1 MVQKDSGQRFHFE
14 ALGIRG
20 EYVRLDQTWAAL
32 CALHPYPSAAA
43 ALLGEAL
50 AAAALLSGTL
60 KYPGTL
66 TLQAAGDGAL
76 RAVMAEVRETR
87 ALRGIVRFRD
97 DDAALP
103 EIAAPLKHLGE
114 GLLTLTLRPPKGE
127 PHQGIVRLGGD
138 HLADAV
144 ERYFEQSEQLPTRLW
159 LSTTHG
165 VQGLLLQAL
174 PGGDCGSEGFERLAI
189 MANTVK
195 DQELAELDAQTLLK
209 RLFPED
215 DIRLHPPRPL
225 AFECTCSRERTQE
238 TLAAMAPD
246 TLEEILREDGE
257 ILMTCQ
263 FCQAR
268 YRFDPIDFA
277 LLNQSSAPKASGP
290 H

>member
-1 MVQKDSGQRFHFE
+1 M
-14 ALGIRG
+14 
-20 EYVRLDQTWAAL
+20 
-32 CALHPYPSAAA
+32 
-43 ALLGEAL
+43 
-50 AAAALLSGTL
+50 
-60 KYPGTL
+60 
-66 TLQAAGDGAL
+66 
-76 RAVMAEVRETR
+76 
-87 ALRGIVRFRD
+87 
-97 DDAALP
+97 
-103 EIAAPLKHLGE
+103 
-114 GLLTLTLRPPKGE
+114 
-127 PHQGIVRLGGD
+127 RLGGD
-138 HLADAV
+138 HLAEAV

-174 PGGDCGSEGFERLAI
+174 PGGDCGAEGFERLAL
-189 MANTVK
+189 MASTVK
-195 DQELAELDAQTLLK
+195 DEELAQLDAQTLLK

-263 FCQAR
+263 FCQAS

-277 LLNQSSAPKASGP
+277 LLTQGPAPEASGP